1 MLLLVYSGARPSS
14 CMHTVFVVVLQC
26 CRAVRVP
33 LLPFVAEHQHQQ
45 QQSSYHAKTSH
56 ALSELPR

>member
-14 CMHTVFVVVLQC
+14 CMHKVLVAVLQC
-26 CRAVRVP
+26 FRAVRAP

-45 QQSSYHAKTSH
+45 QQSSYHAKASH
-56 ALSELPR
+56 ALNELPR